1 VNQLKDILDQLKADT
16 RDRSTMV
23 MLLVAAAVLVVAVAW
38 VAMGS
43 STTPMTPKPAPVA
56 ATLPAAP
63 TRQVADHAAK
73 ERKRHAVRAK
83 RSRPARDPFEAIY
96 IETKTEQ
103 GSGKSESKGGASKNV
118 PAPGSTGGGSSTKS
132 SSGPTN
138 TKESTP
144 VPTKVTA
151 SVAVMEFGAATAEG
165 QIVPLTL
172 VNHKILRAT
181 KPANAPMLLE
191 IVKINVPGKTITFK
205 LGKEVHMVIGGYC
218 EPSVARCLQ
227 IRVKKDVVVH
237 FEWRRPGEETT
248 VKFVVRISEFKTVT
262 GSGARL
268 NSARRSRRAGA
279 LRISK

>member
-1 VNQLKDILDQLKADT
+1 MNQLKDILDQLKADT

-118 PAPGSTGGGSSTKS
+118 PAPGWSRWRLEHQILQRPDEHQRIHAGPDESHRFGGGD
-132 SSGPTN
+132 G
-138 TKESTP
+138 
-144 VPTKVTA
+144 
-151 SVAVMEFGAATAEG
+151 
-165 QIVPLTL
+165 
-172 VNHKILRAT
+172 
-181 KPANAPMLLE
+181 
-191 IVKINVPGKTITFK
+191 
-205 LGKEVHMVIGGYC
+205 
-218 EPSVARCLQ
+218 
-227 IRVKKDVVVH
+227 IRRRDS
-237 FEWRRPGEETT
+237 RRP
-248 VKFVVRISEFKTVT
+248 R
-262 GSGARL
+262 
-268 NSARRSRRAGA
+268 
-279 LRISK
+279 